1 MTEIIVALVLGVAA
15 RSPGGRQ
22 AVIAPLATRP
32 LRLTFTEQSP
42 LSKPD
47 VLLARIDAN
56 GPEVAPPGSVEYDV
70 SRESFEV
77 FVPASYKPDVPHGL
91 FVWTGVAPVPPA
103 WQEVFTRHKLICISA
118 YPKSPAAAFAH
129 ARTRMPLDAVYN
141 MKRLYTVDEARLYV
155 SGFSAGGGVAALL
168 LRAFPDVFS
177 GGYFLMGGAF
187 YVAHKAENGQWEP
200 TLNAYPPTWKGDLD
214 EIKKTK
220 SLVLMRG
227 GRDRV
232 YSALEDKVHY
242 NALVLDGFE
251 RVEYIVVPGWGHSP
265 PDAVWFEQGLVALE
279 YSPPKT
285 PPITC
290 PTEEPNPMPGQIAQA
305 QRILATAQMHMDAAL
320 ESTRERLKRRDVSW
334 AEVAEKYPQKSVRV
348 RKFLKQAADEYPT
361 TPAAAKARQLLA
373 DLDEG
378 ITAGSKPRQF

>member
-1 MTEIIVALVLGVAA
+1 MMTEIIVALVLGVAA

-42 LSKPD
+42 LSKLD
-47 VLLARIDAN
+47 VLLTRIDAN
-56 GPEVAPPGSVEYDV
+56 GPEVAPPSSVEYDV

-77 FVPASYKPDVPHGL
+77 FVPASYRPDVPHGL

-103 WQEVFTRHKLICISA
+103 WQKVFTRHKLICISA
-118 YPKSPAAAFAH
+118 YPKSPAAAFAR
-129 ARTRMPLDAVYN
+129 ARMPLDAVYN

-177 GGYFLMGGAF
+177 GGYFLMGGVF

-232 YSALEDKVHY
+232 YSALEDRVHY
-242 NALVLDGFE
+242 DALLLDGFE
-251 RVEYIVVPGWGHSP
+251 RVEYIVVPRWGHSP
-265 PDAVWFEQGLVALE
+265 PDAVWFERGLIALE
-279 YSPPKT
+279 CSPPKT

-290 PTEEPNPMPGQIAQA
+290 PTQEANPTPGQIAQA
-305 QRILATAQMHMDAAL
+305 QRLLATAQMEIDRVL
-320 ESTRERLKRRDVSW
+320 EWMRKMLKKRDVSW
-334 AEVAEKYPQKSVRV
+334 AEAVEKYPQRAA
-348 RKFLKQAADEYPT
+348 RARNFLKRVTDEYPT

-378 ITAGSKPRQF
+378 ITAGSKPRRL